1 LLPANAQISF
11 AVQGCSADVFWLD
24 DCLRQLQ
31 VRGGCLARYFHSAQ
45 SPSKAVKVLRV
56 GPVFRRVPVALLVIV
71 GDLIAIAIVRLL
83 IELQRLCEVKA

>member
-1 LLPANAQISF
+1 MLPANAQISF

-24 DCLRQLQ
+24 DCQLQ